1 VIEMFRKPLLALA
14 LMFLLSALSAT
25 PALSAVP
32 HFEATAADG
41 SIAFFTTSDRLVPGD
56 TDNKVDVYERSFE
69 LAVGLAGEYVTREIS
84 TGPTGGNDAVDALFR
99 ASSTSGSK
107 VVFQTAEPLV
117 AADTD
122 RKSDVYV
129 REVGA
134 GSPQLVT
141 VGEADQNGEAV
152 ASFAG
157 ATPDAE
163 EIFFVTAESM
173 AGADQ
178 DEQTDVYERDL
189 ANDDTHL
196 VSVPASDCAGSCE
209 ASAFPS
215 FSGVSGGGQR
225 AFFSTPGKL
234 SPGDTD
240 SAIDIYARDL
250 PAGPTELVSEG
261 DGSCLPV
268 CGNDSLDNV
277 VFVGSST
284 DGSKVF
290 FETSEALVDTDVDN
304 SNDLYRRAAGV
315 TTLISPGTDDID
327 ANVARESVT
336 FRPAISTDGSKVF
349 FQTTEALPGDSD
361 EANDV
366 YEFSAGSVHLVTP
379 NGCTGS
385 GCGADFDAITPDGSL
400 LAFGTQEKLVA
411 TDKDSALDLYLVPT
425 AGGSSELASVG
436 EAACS
441 TTCGNSNLFPAVFD
455 RISSDGLAL
464 LFGSEEQL
472 STLDGDS
479 DADMFARD
487 LGADETELVTPPG
500 DCPDVSGCDA
510 SFAGSSSDTLRAF
523 FLTPERLDTDVD
535 KDLEADLYERD
546 RESGVTRLVSRGNG
560 SVIGPAVPVLT
571 GTDPDSPGTST
582 TPALLGRS
590 DPDTTIKLYS
600 GSGCQGALLEAQT
613 PATAAQLEGNGIKVS
628 VATGSSNEFSVAA
641 TDPEGVDSGCS
652 APITYTQQEAAVPPA
667 GGGGGSDS
675 GGGNTPSGGS
685 VGSGTSGGTKP
696 GGGKGKPGIVYVTP
710 LARITFGPAAKTRA
724 RRPVFRFFDA
734 TGQPGSAFFCR
745 VDKKRWKPC
754 SSPLKLPRLN
764 LGKHVF
770 SVSAVN
776 AVGVSGGIPVRRKF
790 KVVK

>member
-1 VIEMFRKPLLALA
+1 MRKALFVI
-14 LMFLLSALSAT
+14 LLSSVFAAGAT
-25 PALSAVP
+25 TAAGAAVP
-32 HFEATAADG
+32 HFEATAVDG
-41 SIAFFTTSDRLVPGD
+41 SIVFFTTSEQLVPGD

-69 LAVGLAGEYVTREIS
+69 PTVGLAGEYVTREIS

-117 AADTD
+117 AADAD

-134 GSPQLVT
+134 GSPRLVT
-141 VGEADQNGEAV
+141 VGEADQNGAAV

-173 AGADQ
+173 VSADQ

-189 ANDDTHL
+189 ASGETHL

-234 SPGDTD
+234 SPDDTD

-261 DGSCLPV
+261 DGSCLPA

-277 VFVGSST
+277 VFVGSSS
-284 DGSKVF
+284 DGSNIF
-290 FETSEALVDTDVDN
+290 FETSEALVETDVDN

-315 TTLISPGTDDID
+315 TTLISLGTEDID

-366 YEFSAGSVHLVTP
+366 YESSAGSVQLVTP

-411 TDKDSALDLYLVPT
+411 ADKDSALDLYLVPT
-425 AGGSSELASVG
+425 AGGSPELASVG
-436 EAACS
+436 EAGCS
-441 TTCGNSNLFPAVFD
+441 ATCGNSNLFPAVFD
-455 RISSDGLAL
+455 RISSDGSAL
-464 LFGSEEQL
+464 LFSSEEQL

-487 LGADETELVTPPG
+487 LGADETELATPPG
-500 DCPDVSGCDA
+500 DCPELSGCAA
-510 SFAGSSSDTLRAF
+510 SFAGSSTDTQRVF
-523 FLTPERLDTDVD
+523 FLTPERLDTDAD
-535 KDLEADLYERD
+535 KDLEVDLYERD
-546 RESGVTRLVSRGNG
+546 REAGVTRLVSRGNG

-571 GTDPDSPGTST
+571 GTDPTSPGVST

-590 DPDTTIKLYS
+590 DPGTTIKLYS
-600 GSGCQGALLEAQT
+600 GSGCQGALLETLT
-613 PATAAQLEGNGIKVS
+613 PATAAQLEGGGITVS
-628 VATGSSNEFSVAA
+628 VTSGSTSVFSVAA
-641 TDPEGVDSGCS
+641 TDSEGVDSGCS
-652 APITYTQQEAAVPPA
+652 APLTYIQQDATTPPTGE
-667 GGGGGSDS
+667 GGGEDGGSGS
-675 GGGNTPSGGS
+675 TASGGS
-685 VGSGTSGGTKP
+685 TGAGTSGGTKS
-696 GGGKGKPGIVYVTP
+696 GGGKGRPGIVYVAP
-710 LARITFGPAAKTRA
+710 LARITFGPAAKTRS

-734 TGQPGSAFFCR
+734 TGQPGSAFTCR

-770 SVSAVN
+770 SVSAIN
-776 AVGVSGGIPVRRKF
+776 AIGVSGGAPVRRKF

>member
-1 VIEMFRKPLLALA
+1 MDCKCINVTLLALLVA
-14 LMFLLSALSAT
+14 AIFAPSVSA
-25 PALSAVP
+25 AVP
-32 HFEATAADG
+32 HFEGTSASG
-41 SIAFFTTSDRLVPGD
+41 NIVFFTTSERVVPGD

-69 LAVGLAGEYVTREIS
+69 PTVGVAGEYVTREIS

-99 ASSTSGSK
+99 AASSSGSK

-163 EIFFVTAESM
+163 EIFFVTVESM
-173 AGADQ
+173 ASADQ

-189 ANDDTHL
+189 ASGETHL
-196 VSVPASDCAGSCE
+196 VSLPTSGCAGSCE
-209 ASAFPS
+209 AGAFPS
-215 FSGVSGGGQR
+215 FSGVSGGGHR

-234 SPGDTD
+234 SPADTD

-261 DGSCLPV
+261 DGSCLPA

-277 VFVGSST
+277 VFVGSSN

-290 FETSEALVDTDVDN
+290 FETSEALVETDVDN
-304 SNDLYRRAAGV
+304 SNDLYRRAVGD
-315 TTLISPGTDDID
+315 TTLISPGTEDID

-366 YEFSAGSVHLVTP
+366 YEFSAGSVQLVTP
-379 NGCTGS
+379 DGCTGS
-385 GCGADFDAITPDGSL
+385 GCGVDFDAITPDGSL

-411 TDKDSALDLYLVPT
+411 ADKDSALDLYLVPT
-425 AGGSSELASVG
+425 AGGSPELASVG

-441 TTCGNSNLFPAVFD
+441 ATCGNNTLFPAVFD
-455 RISSDGLAL
+455 RISSDGSEL

-472 STLDGDS
+472 STFDGDG

-487 LGADETELVTPPG
+487 LGADETELVTPPD
-500 DCPDVSGCDA
+500 DCPDLSGCDA
-510 SFAGSSSDTLRAF
+510 SFAGSSTDIQRVF

-535 KDLEADLYERD
+535 KDLEVDLYERD

-571 GTDPDSPGTST
+571 GTDPTSPGMST

-590 DPDTTIKLYS
+590 DPGTTIKLYS
-600 GSGCQGALLEAQT
+600 GSGCQGALLETLT
-613 PATAAQLEGNGIKVS
+613 PATAAQLEGDGIKVS
-628 VATGSSNEFSVAA
+628 VAAGSSNEFSVAA
-641 TDPEGVDSGCS
+641 TDSEGVDSGCS
-652 APITYTQQEAAVPPA
+652 APITYTQQEATVPPA

-675 GGGNTPSGGS
+675 GGGSASGGS
-685 VGSGTSGGTKP
+685 TGSGTSGATKP
-696 GGGKGKPGIVYVTP
+696 GGGRGKPGIVYVAP

-724 RRPVFRFFDA
+724 RRPVFRFYDA

-770 SVSAVN
+770 SVSAIN